1 VRDPG
6 DELVDVVDEEDRVV
20 ATVPRREIRE
30 RRLLHRC
37 TYVLVRNADGLIN
50 VHRRTQTKDTFPGA
64 YDMLPGGVCA
74 SGETYD
80 ECVRRELAEELG
92 IDDVEPEFLFL
103 HRYEGPDGR
112 AMGAVYRVT
121 WDGPI
126 RNQESEVAWSAW
138 VTPAEL
144 DRMLDERAFCADSRE
159 IFELLRRDRL
169 DP

>member
-1 VRDPG
+1 MVDSG
-6 DELVDVVDEEDRVV
+6 DELVDVVDDEDRVV
-20 ATVPRREIRE
+20 ATVPRREVRE
-30 RRLLHRC
+30 RHLLHRC
-37 TYVLVRNADGLIN
+37 TYVLVRNPEGLIN
-50 VHRRTQTKDTFPGA
+50 VHRRTETKDTFPSA

-92 IDDVEPEFLFL
+92 IEGAEPEFLFL

-112 AMGAVYRVT
+112 ALGAVYDVT

-138 VTPAEL
+138 VTPVEL
-144 DRMLDERAFCADSRE
+144 DRMLAEREFCTDSRE
-159 IFELLRRDRL
+159 IFELLRGDRL
-169 DP
+169 GS